1 VTAPTNFTV
10 TGAVGQYSRTGE
22 YPGTA
27 NVTLQVDGGAAVG
40 ATSIPLRGGI
50 AGRRL
55 YAGELLWI
63 VSTGLTITG
72 TVHTFDGTGR
82 VTVPIGT
89 TLGSAFADGETVDWR
104 IASTPAGIDLGP
116 FRPVSFPSEPAAGAD
131 VMRLLSGN
139 VQSVSHFVPVTGTV
153 QVNAAAGVSIRS
165 SNDVTYLSSTYWPT
179 LTIRNVGAGTAIA
192 TGTSPAAAANSTA
205 HYTLS
210 ASASL
215 SASATI
221 AARVTTGTSGGS
233 AGVQWQGVRW
243 LSLWLGTGPAMGIQN
258 GSGTN
263 TLWHRAQDV
272 LASFAAG
279 TRYTVRGV
287 DLTRLQTENGAL
299 ALGQSVRL
307 RSELLG
313 VDVTVKIVK
322 LDYDFAAT
330 ESLNLEL
337 GAITPRLTGVTVSL

>member
-1 VTAPTNFTV
+1 
-10 TGAVGQYSRTGE
+10 
-22 YPGTA
+22 
-27 NVTLQVDGGAAVG
+27 
-40 ATSIPLRGGI
+40 
-50 AGRRL
+50 
-55 YAGELLWI
+55 
-63 VSTGLTITG
+63 
-72 TVHTFDGTGR
+72 
-82 VTVPIGT
+82 
-89 TLGSAFADGETVDWR
+89 
-104 IASTPAGIDLGP
+104 
-116 FRPVSFPSEPAAGAD
+116 
-131 VMRLLSGN
+131 
-139 VQSVSHFVPVTGTV
+139 
-153 QVNAAAGVSIRS
+153 
-165 SNDVTYLSSTYWPT
+165 
-179 LTIRNVGAGTAIA
+179 
-192 TGTSPAAAANSTA
+192 
-205 HYTLS
+205 
-210 ASASL
+210 
-215 SASATI
+215 
-221 AARVTTGTSGGS
+221 
-233 AGVQWQGVRW
+233 VRW
-243 LSLWLGTGPAMGIQN
+243 LSLFLGEGPAMGIQN